1 MHQLSGHHG
10 CVNSLGWSQEGVL
23 LASGS
28 DDTKICVW
36 NPLDK
41 AKTLVSKIV
50 SGHRANIFQS
60 KFLPNSS
67 NMKIVTTGRDGE
79 VRLAQLDETGQAVPF
94 SSSSS
99 SPTRL
104 LAKHDQAA
112 HKLNFI
118 PQTEAILS
126 CGEDGKVYRIDPR
139 TDCRNREVV
148 VNLPLSLYT
157 IDCSPS
163 YPHFAVAGQC
173 EQTFIYDLRTVA
185 RFMKNIN
192 KFMV

>member
-79 VRLAQLDETGQAVPF
+79 VRLAQLDETGQVWF
-94 SSSSS
+94 GK
-99 SPTRL
+99 L
-104 LAKHDQAA
+104 L
-112 HKLNFI
+112 
-118 PQTEAILS
+118 
-126 CGEDGKVYRIDPR
+126 KV
-139 TDCRNREVV
+139 
-148 VNLPLSLYT
+148 
-157 IDCSPS
+157 
-163 YPHFAVAGQC
+163 
-173 EQTFIYDLRTVA
+173 
-185 RFMKNIN
+185 
-192 KFMV
+192 

>member
-67 NMKIVTTGRDGE
+67 SMKIVTTGRDGE
-79 VRLAQLDETGQAVPF
+79 VRLAQLDETGQVWFGKLLKILKVQKKEKFRYAIF
-94 SSSSS
+94 ESSSKLFLF
-99 SPTRL
+99 PPVLRVRL
-104 LAKHDQAA
+104 VFWPNMIK
-112 HKLNFI
+112 
-118 PQTEAILS
+118 
-126 CGEDGKVYRIDPR
+126 PR
-139 TDCRNREVV
+139 TN
-148 VNLPLSLYT
+148 
-157 IDCSPS
+157 
-163 YPHFAVAGQC
+163 
-173 EQTFIYDLRTVA
+173 
-185 RFMKNIN
+185 
-192 KFMV
+192 